1 MKNVK
6 VDKVFVLVRNETPTP
21 SCLNLFKNEA
31 YFHVP
36 IDEGASTSELQL
48 GDLLDTQWVEGVLL
62 VYQLHPA
69 QEGSRGVGAWLGGC
83 PPNTKNSNGVT
94 IVSAFFLFRPLEIV
108 KIYFIIV
115 LYFTSIF
122 KKVSKKGN

>member
-62 VYQLHPA
+62 VHQLHPA

-83 PPNTKNSNGVT
+83 PPNTKNSTAVT

-122 KKVSKKGN
+122 KNVSKKGN